1 MNKINL
7 QTFSLLVLINDHVN
21 GDSKKIEKKSKET
34 LFYLEELNKRA
45 KKGQNYK
52 ILSRLK
58 KTNKEHFKT
67 LKSLFKQADTPD
79 FLFEFFDLIKK
90 ESFPKVGTTTPI
102 GIFFRECLL
111 SWNFFMFEGAS
122 ELLVSIE
129 NTLLQY
135 KQEKKDNFN
144 KKKQK
149 QKEQEQEQ
157 ENHKQ
162 KQKEQKEQKL
172 VSNSEKIFSK
182 FENSLLERSF
192 DNVQEYLHY
201 YFDNNISKQTTLSFA
216 TLNLARIYLEFGCVS
231 LGLQALQ
238 ESLKVAQ
245 SQKDLKALIQSLLM
259 LAHIQTEQRQFQRAK
274 QTLER
279 CLTRARE
286 CNEPELEQLALLASA
301 RTELILNNSNSSNP
315 NSNSNSIET
324 HNRGRLNKSN
334 KDSNLEKY
342 QLDQK
347 SNQIIELPQN
357 YFSIQRL
364 WQALERYYKSAQF
377 SNLQSQNSQVSSFLV
392 GAAAWKML
400 GNLSLHRLSLSS
412 ALEKINKKK
421 KKKNAN
427 FKISSKKNTNTTLKI
442 QDKESL
448 NENQYV
454 TKLKTNKTRLL
465 NFSIEHILAHS
476 QLAFHKMIKGKIESS
491 FKLIKELSQL
501 LKLESNFR
509 IPKVAFQFL
518 DLVKLILLMK
528 YSILSGNYKF
538 AKILISRFLEN
549 SSIINQTNN
558 TNLNNF
564 QYRSNSLTIGSEL
577 RFEIMVL
584 SVNVFISESQFQLA
598 QNRLEQIKLIFQINP
613 KIISIYSTYYHFMMA
628 KILEKSFPLNA
639 LTHLIQSKQFSQHL
653 GLQILLPQIILLS
666 AKIKLALGKTLSAI
680 KIFQSNWHR
689 LTNSNDILLAANA
702 MCEYVYCLIQTNA
715 INNKKNQTTALNC
728 LKNAINCYT
737 KIQNFNLVAK
747 SASLLS
753 ALYHKFNQTQKRD
766 FWAKEWKAANNRL
779 QNRNHP
785 FVYNLQQ
792 STYSLEKL
800 FQIVC
805 HNLNI

>member
-67 LKSLFKQADTPD
+67 LKSFFKQADTPD

-149 QKEQEQEQ
+149 QKEQEQ

-377 SNLQSQNSQVSSFLV
+377 SNLQSQNNQVSSFLV

-400 GNLSLHRLSLSS
+400 GNISLQQLSLSS

-427 FKISSKKNTNTTLKI
+427 FKISSKKNTNSTLKI

-501 LKLESNFR
+501 LKLESNFI

>member
-7 QTFSLLVLINDHVN
+7 ETFSLLVLINDHVN

-34 LFYLEELNKRA
+34 LFYLEELNKRS

-67 LKSLFKQADTPD
+67 LKSFFRQADTPD

-90 ESFPKVGTTTPI
+90 ESFPKVGMTTPI

-135 KQEKKDNFN
+135 TQEQKKYDTNN

-149 QKEQEQEQ
+149 EKENQ
-157 ENHKQ
+157 KQ
-162 KQKEQKEQKL
+162 KQKEEKEQKL

-231 LGLQALQ
+231 LGMQALQ

-245 SQKDLKALIQSLLM
+245 SQKDPKALIQSLLM

-301 RTELILNNSNSSNP
+301 RTELILNNSNSSDP
-315 NSNSNSIET
+315 NSNSISIST
-324 HNRGRLNKSN
+324 HNHGRLNKSN
-334 KDSNLEKY
+334 KESNLEKY

-364 WQALERYYKSAQF
+364 WQALERYYKSVQF
-377 SNLQSQNSQVSSFLV
+377 SNSQIQSNQVSSFLV

-400 GNLSLHRLSLSS
+400 GNISLQQLSLSS
-412 ALEKINKKK
+412 ALEKINQKK

-427 FKISSKKNTNTTLKI
+427 FKISSKKNSNITLEI
-442 QDKESL
+442 QDKEPL

-465 NFSIEHILAHS
+465 DFSIEHILAHS

-491 FKLIKELSQL
+491 FRLIKELSQL
-501 LKLESNFR
+501 LKLESNFI

-518 DLVKLILLMK
+518 DLIKLILLMK

-538 AKILISRFLEN
+538 AKVLISRFLEN

-558 TNLNNF
+558 TSLNNF
-564 QYRSNSLTIGSEL
+564 QYRSNSLTVGSEL

-653 GLQILLPQIILLS
+653 GIQILLPQIILLS
-666 AKIKLALGKTLSAI
+666 AKIKLVLGKKLSAI

-689 LTNSNDILLAANA
+689 LTNSNDILLSANA

-715 INNKKNQTTALNC
+715 INHKKNRITALNC
-728 LKNAINCYT
+728 LKNAINCYK
-737 KIQNFNLVAK
+737 KIQNFKLVAK

-766 FWAKEWKAANNRL
+766 FWAKEWKTAKKML
-779 QNRNHP
+779 QNRNHS